1 MRKTQTPP
9 FQLSIGKSLR
19 EWTRLAVCLGLLTQ
33 CLFWVTERMES
44 EPQRWTL
51 SLLFYIHAFQLKSI
65 NVYTFFH
72 FFFFLMCYMGNR
84 NELQKWICKA
94 FSSLR
99 WAESC
104 KLGFLAPPPTSA
116 TLLLSDPGAATHPVW
131 LDVQNSLHW
140 ACQLLV
146 TQPTALLLI
155 FEILFL
161 L

>member
-1 MRKTQTPP
+1 MGKTQTPP

-51 SLLFYIHAFQLKSI
+51 IAVLYSCLSIKIHKCL
-65 NVYTFFH
+65 YFFP

-131 LDVQNSLHW
+131 LDVQNLLHW